1 MENTSSDTLFTTLST
16 PQTEYPEITGFNA
29 SDKIGVAIYC
39 IIGLCG
45 FIGNLLAC
53 IVFWSLRSNRNQ
65 VSLLIFTQALADLV
79 TSVLLISFAITR
91 VYRHLMPTEG
101 ATGEWLCRFWWSR
114 FVLFYFFAIST
125 FNLTLISLERYVA
138 VVHPLTYS
146 KRFTSRNTK
155 IFVGVIWLFCPVMQ
169 YGQSLWGY
177 SAASGTCQTVPSWDA
192 YGQAIFG
199 VLLYLWELVT
209 PICTMGICY
218 LFIVKTL
225 REKERAVRRS
235 KSVTVKPEGRF
246 GSVVKPTRQNS
257 RKGITMTLLILF
269 IIYVI
274 CWTPNQ
280 TTFVQFNLGGP
291 LDFNGGWYLFTVI
304 LAFLNCCVNPFVYAF
319 RLRQFRVRVKGILQC
334 RRKGIARGGESDD
347 EFFRDPASN
356 SSKWSARKEKLG
368 KMFGMKLSDRQG
380 SSVTPSTPQTSPQGT
395 PHATPHAT
403 PHGTPHASPRATPV
417 LVKKNSET
425 ARNGKNCVH

>member
-1 MENTSSDTLFTTLST
+1 MENATDDTLFTTLT
-16 PQTEYPEITGFNA
+16 PQQTDYPDIVGMKL

-45 FIGNLLAC
+45 FVGNLLAC

-79 TSVLLISFAITR
+79 TSVLLISFAVTR
-91 VYRHLMPTEG
+91 VYRHLMPTG
-101 ATGEWLCRFWWSR
+101 GSTGEWLCRFWWSR

-155 IFVGVIWLFCPVMQ
+155 MFVVVIWLFSPIMQ
-169 YGQSLWGY
+169 YGQPLWGY
-177 SAASGTCQTVPSWDA
+177 SAASGTCKTVPSWDA

-209 PICTMGICY
+209 PVCTMGICY
-218 LFIVKTL
+218 IFIVKTL
-225 REKERAVRRS
+225 REKEKTMKRS

-246 GSVVKPTRQNS
+246 GSVVKPTRHNS

-304 LAFLNCCVNPFVYAF
+304 LAFVNCCVNPFVYAF
-319 RLRQFRVRVKGILQC
+319 RLRQFRARVLLILQC
-334 RRKGIARGGESDD
+334 HRKGVARGGESDD
-347 EFFRDPASN
+347 EFYRDPAS

-368 KMFGMKLSDRQG
+368 KMFGMKRSDRQG
-380 SSVTPSTPQTSPQGT
+380 SSVTPSTPQCSPQNT
-395 PHATPHAT
+395 PQCT
-403 PHGTPHASPRATPV
+403 PHGSPAT
-417 LVKKNSET
+417 VKKKPET
-425 ARNGKNCVH
+425 VTNGKNGIH